1 MRRKRSVFLFSIK
14 LTKDDR
20 GSKVNLL
27 FIYPCLASNF
37 VKRIHKR
44 ADGILKKKISA
55 FPEALC
61 MKFRPRKKRPYQMP
75 FPAFSI
81 SSTKPKHMCQ
91 MSTKSVPMKILYPS
105 HDTQHSS
112 IYAPIEM
119 LNRFITS
126 LVVVAGRGQTSNYI
140 CNLQPKSSTLT
151 QHALQRQFSVIPMCC
166 NASFQ

>member
-1 MRRKRSVFLFSIK
+1 MRRKRSDFFLFSIK

-44 ADGILKKKISA
+44 ADGILEKISA
-55 FPEALC
+55 LFPEALC
-61 MKFRPRKKRPYQMP
+61 MKFRPEKKRPYQMP

-81 SSTKPKHMCQ
+81 SPTKPKHMCQ

-105 HDTQHSS
+105 RDTQHSS

-126 LVVVAGRGQTSNYI
+126 LVVVAGRG
-140 CNLQPKSSTLT
+140 
-151 QHALQRQFSVIPMCC
+151 
-166 NASFQ
+166 